1 MTRVLIVDDEPAVR
15 AALDRA
21 LRLDGYEIELAA
33 DGREALDR
41 LADARQDAGVL
52 GVAMPGVDG
61 VEGCRPVRDAGDR
74 TPVLML
80 TARDAVD
87 DRVAGLDAGADDYL
101 VKPFALKELKARLR
115 ALLRRADPAPG
126 DDGQVLRFVD
136 LSLDRGAREARRA
149 A

>member
-1 MTRVLIVDDEPAVR
+1 MARVLIVDDEPAVR

-21 LRLDGYEIELAA
+21 LGLDGYDVELAA
-33 DGREALDR
+33 DGKEALDR
-41 LADARQDAGVL
+41 MADVRHDAVVL
-52 GVAMPGVDG
+52 DVAMPGVDG
-61 VEGCRPVRDAGDR
+61 LQVCRRLRDAGDR

-115 ALLRRADPAPG
+115 ALLRRAEGPDSE
-126 DDGQVLRFVD
+126 DGAVLRFAD
-136 LSLDRGAREARRA
+136 
-149 A
+149 